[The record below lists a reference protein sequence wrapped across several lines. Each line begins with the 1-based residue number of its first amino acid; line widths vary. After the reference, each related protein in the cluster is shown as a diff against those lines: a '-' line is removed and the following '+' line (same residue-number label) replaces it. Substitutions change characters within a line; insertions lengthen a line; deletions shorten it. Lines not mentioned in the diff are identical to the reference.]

1 MSQVVTVICRHN
13 QARSVMAAAAISKL
27 FPDLSVSSAGIKA
40 VEGQRIPQSILK
52 LADVWGLDVRDVRS
66 HSLQAVKEQ
75 LVTSDFVVVAE
86 DEFIAS
92 IVDIGVAPHKILSMQ
107 DQCFEN
113 ALIPFDPIGQGGH
126 VVSIE
131 IAKAIMTT
139 LQLVRAEE
147 GFGRN
152 YPVQAIFTYDEND
165 FREKLDLTW
174 TQASA
179 NNGVVILGDFRAPN
193 YHAASQFCKYLL
205 ELKVGRSDRTISLT
219 DDAGRGALE
228 RAIDS
233 QKPFAI
239 SGRFEV
245 DQVEKFALSVPFFG
259 LINQLAASRP
269 VWILTEPA
277 GMGPCAYLMA
287 ANASLQP
294 NFN

>member
-1 MSQVVTVICRHN
+1 
-13 QARSVMAAAAISKL
+13 MAAASL
-27 FPDLSVSSAGIKA
+27 CRFFPDLSVSSAGIEA
-40 VEGQRIPQSILK
+40 VDGQRIPQTILN
-52 LADVWGLDVRDVRS
+52 LADAWGLDLRDVLS
-66 HSLQAVKEQ
+66 HSLQAVEVQ
-75 LVTSDFVVVAE
+75 LVVSDFVVVAE
-86 DEFIAS
+86 NEFIPRTAAL
-92 IVDIGVAPHKILSMQ
+92 GLAPYKILSMQ
-107 DQCFEN
+107 DQRFEH

-139 LQLVRAEE
+139 VQLLRAEE
-147 GFGRN
+147 GFGRK
-152 YPVQAIFTYDEND
+152 YPVQGIFTFDEID
-165 FREKLDLTW
+165 FREKFDQAW
-174 TQASA
+174 SQASA

-193 YHAASQFCKYLL
+193 FYAASQLCSYLL
-205 ELKVGRSDRTISLT
+205 ELKVDRSDRTISLR

-228 RAIDS
+228 RALAS

-245 DQVEKFALSVPFFG
+245 DQVEKFALSDSFIG

-287 ANASLQP
+287 ANASLQS

>member
-1 MSQVVTVICRHN
+1 MSRLITVTCRHN
-13 QARSVMAAAAISKL
+13 QARSVLAAAAL
-27 FPDLSVSSAGIKA
+27 GRYFPNFEMVSAGIVG
-40 VEGQRIPQSILK
+40 VEGQRIPRSILN
-52 LADVWGLDVRDVRS
+52 LADAWGLKPVDVVS
-66 HSLQAVKEQ
+66 HSLEVVQDQ

-86 DEFIAS
+86 DEFIPR
-92 IVDIGVAPHKILSMQ
+92 IINIGVAPFKILSMQ
-107 DQCFEN
+107 DQRFEH

-126 VVSIE
+126 IVSIE

-139 LQLVRAEE
+139 VQLLRAEE
-147 GFGRN
+147 GFGRE

-193 YHAASQFCKYLL
+193 FYAASQLCSYLL
-205 ELKVGRSDRTISLT
+205 ELKVGRSDRTISLR
-219 DDAGRGALE
+219 DDGGRGALE
-228 RAIDS
+228 RALAS

-245 DQVEKFALSVPFFG
+245 DQVEKFALSDSFIG

-277 GMGPCAYLMA
+277 GMGPGAYLMA
-287 ANASLQP
+287 ANASLQS
-294 NFN
+294 NVN